1 MIASTASLFR
11 VQTEFSLNSL
21 ICSVIGSDVESPQI
35 VPEEQ
40 LEGDGVVNIFDV
52 VWMVDVGVVCGAVVV
67 APPPPP

>member
-1 MIASTASLFR
+1 M
-11 VQTEFSLNSL
+11 QTEFSLNSL

>member
-11 VQTEFSLNSL
+11 VQTEFSLNSF

>member
-1 MIASTASLFR
+1 M
-11 VQTEFSLNSL
+11 QTEFSLNSF

>member
-1 MIASTASLFR
+1 M
-11 VQTEFSLNSL
+11 QTEFSLNSL
-21 ICSVIGSDVESPQI
+21 ICSVIGSDVASPQI

>member
-1 MIASTASLFR
+1 M
-11 VQTEFSLNSL
+11 
-21 ICSVIGSDVESPQI
+21 IGSDVASPQI

-40 LEGDGVVNIFDV
+40 LEVDGVVNIFDV